1 MDFSQAPELAEIRTA
16 VRALCSRFPGEYW
29 RGLEPD
35 RYPEEFV
42 AALTADGW
50 LAALIPEEYGGAGL
64 SLTTASAIL
73 EEINAAGCNAGA
85 CHAQM
90 YVMGTI
96 LRTGSDEQKQRYL
109 PRIASGELRLQAFG
123 VTEPTA
129 GSDTTSI
136 QTTATKVDG
145 GWTVTGQK
153 IWTSRAEHS
162 DLMLLLARTTPAGE
176 VEKKTEGLSTFIVDM
191 KRALAD
197 GTMTI
202 RPIRTMMNHATT
214 EIFLDGVFV
223 PDEDLVGEEGQGF
236 RAILDG
242 MNAERVLIAAE
253 CIGDGRWFVEKA
265 STYASERVVFGRP
278 IGANQGVQFPI
289 AEAHAQLEAA
299 DLMRYKAAWLYEQ
312 GLPCGAEANMAKLLG
327 AEASWA
333 AANAC
338 LDTHGGFGFAQEYD
352 VERKFRE
359 TRLYKV
365 APGVEQP
372 RARLRR
378 PARAGDAALVLDELG
393 TPADILRAH
402 GVRFEL
408 HDHVPVSSV
417 AEILVALPFPAEE
430 HVKTL
435 AFDADGRVA
444 LAAVR
449 GGDRIQFG
457 KLARALGVAR
467 DRIAP
472 LPPDRVRSELGVEP
486 GGVCPLVDRPGVV
499 VLVDRR
505 VLDLPRAYC
514 GSGRNDATLELAP
527 DDLVRASGAEV
538 ADLAQD

>member
-1 MDFSQAPELAEIRTA
+1 VDFSQTPELAEIRSA
-16 VRALCSRFPGEYW
+16 IRALCSRFPGEYW
-29 RGLEPD
+29 RALEPD

-50 LAALIPEEYGGAGL
+50 LAALIPEEHGGAGL
-64 SLTTASAIL
+64 SLTAASAIL
-73 EEINAAGCNAGA
+73 EEINASGCNSGA

-136 QTTATKVDG
+136 QTTATRSEG
-145 GWTVTGQK
+145 GWTVNGQK
-153 IWTSRAEHS
+153 LWTSRAEHS
-162 DLMLLLARTTPAGE
+162 DLMLLLARTTPPDRVA
-176 VEKKTEGLSTFIVDM
+176 KKTDGLSTFIVDM
-191 KRALAD
+191 KRAID
-197 GTMTI
+197 DRTMTI

-214 EIFLDGVFV
+214 EIFLDGVHV

-265 STYASERVVFGRP
+265 ASYASERVVFGRP

-312 GLPCGAEANMAKLLG
+312 GLPCGAEANMAKLL
-327 AEASWA
+327 ASEASWA

-338 LDTHGGFGFAQEYD
+338 LDTHGGFGFAEEYD

-365 APGVEQP
+365 APVSNNLILAYVGQHVLGMP
-372 RARLRR
+372 R
-378 PARAGDAALVLDELG
+378 
-393 TPADILRAH
+393 
-402 GVRFEL
+402 
-408 HDHVPVSSV
+408 S
-417 AEILVALPFPAEE
+417 
-430 HVKTL
+430 
-435 AFDADGRVA
+435 
-444 LAAVR
+444 
-449 GGDRIQFG
+449 
-457 KLARALGVAR
+457 
-467 DRIAP
+467 
-472 LPPDRVRSELGVEP
+472 
-486 GGVCPLVDRPGVV
+486 
-499 VLVDRR
+499 
-505 VLDLPRAYC
+505 Y
-514 GSGRNDATLELAP
+514 
-527 DDLVRASGAEV
+527 
-538 ADLAQD
+538 